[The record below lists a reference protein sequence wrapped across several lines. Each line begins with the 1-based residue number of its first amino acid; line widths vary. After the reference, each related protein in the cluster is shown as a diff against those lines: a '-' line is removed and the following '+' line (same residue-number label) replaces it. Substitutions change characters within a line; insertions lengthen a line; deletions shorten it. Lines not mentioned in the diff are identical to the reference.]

1 MELALLGAPGEDGAR
16 VDAAAQVRRVFR
28 VLYLSAVG
36 KEEPE
41 WITPVSIS
49 SGLVLWLM
57 IGLGESQ
64 EGGSALEEQQYDF
77 PTIVTSARRLHL

>member
-1 MELALLGAPGEDGAR
+1 M
-16 VDAAAQVRRVFR
+16 FR
-28 VLYLSAVG
+28 VLHLGAVG
-36 KEEPE
+36 KDEPE

-64 EGGSALEEQQYDF
+64 EGVSALEEQQYDF
-77 PTIVTSARRLHL
+77 PTIVTRARRLHL